1 MAAPHVAA
9 SHTETVVDEQN
20 PAVLEAMVQLFGPEG
35 RADPYTPARVLR
47 EAGPVHVT
55 PLGFPVLTR
64 YEDCA
69 AVLSTTAWSH
79 AEEAGLMHP
88 TVSPENAADEL
99 PTSFLWMEPPDHT
112 RLRNLV
118 TKGFTPRM
126 VTRLR
131 PRIEQL
137 TEQLVDKALAAGEF
151 DLVEFI
157 AYPLPLIIAC
167 ELIGVPPE
175 AYGQV
180 HQWSLDLAR
189 GFDHDYTLPEE
200 ALKARSAASRGF
212 MTYFRELLNERR
224 VNPTDDLLSVL
235 SQVEDR
241 GDVLTEQELLATC
254 ITTFV
259 AGHETTANL
268 IGTGMLRLLRSP
280 DQIELLRE
288 RPDLLGVAPDELLRL
303 EPSVQITTRAATRPI
318 TVAGHDFDK
327 GDGVVILINSANHD
341 EAVFPD
347 PDRTDL
353 TRYSDPKNPAKKHLG
368 FSLGIHYC
376 LGAPLALLEMEILLD
391 VITRKVGALELL
403 SENPPF
409 KPNVVIRGLESLPV
423 SFKGK

>member
-1 MAAPHVAA
+1 MDSSHA
-9 SHTETVVDEQN
+9 STVVAEQDS
-20 PAVLEAMVQLFGPEG
+20 VQTAIAHLFGPEG

-47 EAGPVHVT
+47 EAGRLHQT
-55 PLGFPVLTR
+55 PLGHHLLTR
-64 YEDCA
+64 YEDCV

-79 AEEAGLMHP
+79 AEEAAMMHP
-88 TVSPENAADEL
+88 TVSPEDAPEEL

-131 PRIEQL
+131 PRIEEL

-175 AYGQV
+175 AYNQV
-180 HQWSLDLAR
+180 HQWSQDLAR

-200 ALKARSAASRGF
+200 ALRARSAASRGF
-212 MTYFRELLNERR
+212 MGYFRELLNERR
-224 VNPTDDLLSVL
+224 KDPKDDLLSVL

-268 IGTGMLRLLRSP
+268 IGTGLLQLMRNQ
-280 DQIELLRE
+280 DQIAALRA
-288 RPDLLGVAPDELLRL
+288 RPDLCAAAPDELLRL
-303 EPSVQITTRAATRPI
+303 EPSVQITTRAATKSI
-318 TVAGHDFDK
+318 TVAGHDFEP
-327 GDGVVILINSANHD
+327 GDGVVVLINSANRD
-341 EAVFPD
+341 DDAYPD
-347 PDRTDL
+347 PDRVDVA
-353 TRYSDPKNPAKKHLG
+353 RYSDPMNPAKKHLG

-376 LGAPLALLEMEILLD
+376 LGAPLALLEMEVLLE
-391 VITRKVGALELL
+391 VLLRKVRDIEVLTDT
-403 SENPPF
+403 PPY
-409 KPNVVIRGLESLPV
+409 KPNVVIRGLESLPTRV
-423 SFKGK
+423 TPV

>member
-1 MAAPHVAA
+1 MTAETPVVADSGTA
-9 SHTETVVDEQN
+9 IQD
-20 PAVLEAMVQLFGPEG
+20 AIAKLFGPDG

-47 EAGPVHVT
+47 EAGRVHET
-55 PLGFPVLTR
+55 PLGHKVLTR
-64 YEDCA
+64 YEDCS

-79 AEEAGLMHP
+79 AEEAGMMHP
-88 TVSPENAADEL
+88 TVSPEDAPEEL

-137 TEQLVDKALAAGEF
+137 TEQLVDNALEAGEF
-151 DLVEFI
+151 DLVEMI

-167 ELIGVPPE
+167 ELIGVPEE

-180 HQWSLDLAR
+180 HQWSQDLAR

-200 ALKARSAASRGF
+200 SLRARSTASRGF
-212 MTYFRELLNERR
+212 MAYFRELLNERR
-224 VNPTDDLLSVL
+224 VRPADDLLSAL

-268 IGTGMLRLLRSP
+268 IGTGMLRLLRNP
-280 DQIELLRE
+280 DQIEAMRA
-288 RPDLLGVAPDELLRL
+288 RPGLTEYAPDELLRL

-318 TVAGHDFDK
+318 TVAGHDFEP
-327 GDGVVILINSANHD
+327 GEGVVILINSANRD
-341 EAVFPD
+341 DAAFTD
-347 PDRTDL
+347 PDRTDVS
-353 TRYSDPKNPAKKHLG
+353 RYADRMKPPNKHLG

-376 LGAPLALLEMEILLD
+376 LGAPLALLEMEVLLD
-391 VITRKVGALELL
+391 VLLRKVRTLELR
-403 SENPPF
+403 SEEPPF
-409 KPNVVIRGLESLPV
+409 KPNVVIRGLEALPAA
-423 SFKGK
+423 FKA

>member
-1 MAAPHVAA
+1 MDSSHASTAVA
-9 SHTETVVDEQN
+9 EQDS
-20 PAVLEAMVQLFGPEG
+20 VQTAIAHLFGPEG

-47 EAGPVHVT
+47 EAGRLHQT
-55 PLGFPVLTR
+55 PLGHHLLTR
-64 YEDCA
+64 YEDCV

-79 AEEAGLMHP
+79 AEEAAMMHP
-88 TVSPENAADEL
+88 TVSPEDAPEEL

-131 PRIEQL
+131 PRIEEL
-137 TEQLVDKALAAGEF
+137 TEQLVDKALEAGEF

-175 AYGQV
+175 AYDQV
-180 HQWSLDLAR
+180 HQWSQDLAR
-189 GFDHDYTLPEE
+189 GFDHDYTLPQE
-200 ALKARSAASRGF
+200 ALQARSAASRGF
-212 MTYFRELLNERR
+212 MGYFRELLNERR
-224 VNPTDDLLSVL
+224 KDPKDDLLSVL

-268 IGTGMLRLLRSP
+268 IGTGMLQLMRNQ
-280 DQIELLRE
+280 DQIAALRA
-288 RPDLLGVAPDELLRL
+288 RPDLCAAAPDELLRL
-303 EPSVQITTRAATRPI
+303 EPSVQITTRAATKPI
-318 TVAGHDFDK
+318 TVAGHDFAP
-327 GDGVVILINSANHD
+327 GDGVVVLINSANRD
-341 EAVFPD
+341 DDAYTD
-347 PDRTDL
+347 PDRVDVA
-353 TRYSDPKNPAKKHLG
+353 RYSDPMNPAKKHLG

-376 LGAPLALLEMEILLD
+376 LGAPLALLEMEVLLE
-391 VITRKVGALELL
+391 VLLRKVRDIEVLTDT
-403 SENPPF
+403 PPY
-409 KPNVVIRGLESLPV
+409 KPNVVIRGLESLPTRV
-423 SFKGK
+423 TPV

>member
-1 MAAPHVAA
+1 MDTTSTNTAVAEPDSA
-9 SHTETVVDEQN
+9 IQT
-20 PAVLEAMVQLFGPEG
+20 ALAQLLGPEG
-35 RADPYTPARVLR
+35 RPDPYTPARVLR
-47 EAGPVHVT
+47 EAGRVHQT

-79 AEEAGLMHP
+79 SEEAGMMHP
-88 TVSPENAADEL
+88 TVSPENAPEEL

-131 PRIEQL
+131 PRIEEL
-137 TEQLVDKALAAGEF
+137 TEQLVDKAVAAGEF
-151 DLVEFI
+151 DLIEYI

-167 ELIGVPPE
+167 ELIGVPRE

-180 HQWSLDLAR
+180 HQWAQDLAR
-189 GFDHDYTLPEE
+189 GFDHDYTLPPE
-200 ALKARSAASRGF
+200 ALTARSAASRGF
-212 MTYFRELLNERR
+212 MGYFRELLNERR
-224 VNPTDDLLSVL
+224 RDPKDDLLSVL

-241 GDVLTEQELLATC
+241 GDVLSEQELLATC

-268 IGTGMLRLLRSP
+268 IGTGMLQLMRNQ
-280 DQIELLRE
+280 DQIAALRARPELTAY
-288 RPDLLGVAPDELLRL
+288 APDELLRL
-303 EPSVQITTRAATRPI
+303 EPSVQVTTRAATQPI
-318 TVAGHDFDK
+318 TVAGHDFAK
-327 GDGVVILINSANHD
+327 GDGVVVLINSANRD
-341 EAVFPD
+341 PEVFTD
-347 PDRTDL
+347 PERVDVA
-353 TRYSDPKNPAKKHLG
+353 RYSDPKNPAKRHLG

-391 VITRKVGALELL
+391 ALIRKTRGIEVLTDT
-403 SENPPF
+403 PPY
-409 KPNVVIRGLESLPV
+409 KPNVVIRGLESLPTRITPA
-423 SFKGK
+423 

>member
-1 MAAPHVAA
+1 MTSTTSPIDA
-9 SHTETVVDEQN
+9 Q
-20 PAVLEAMVQLFGPEG
+20 AVQTALVQLFGPDG
-35 RADPYTPARVLR
+35 RADPYAPARVLR
-47 EAGPVHVT
+47 EAGPIHQT
-55 PLGFPVLTR
+55 PLGHHVLTR

-79 AEEAGLMHP
+79 AEEAAMMHP
-88 TVSPENAADEL
+88 TVSPENAAEEL

-137 TEQLVDKALAAGEF
+137 CEQLVDDALAAGEF
-151 DLVEFI
+151 DLVEMI

-167 ELIGVPPE
+167 ELIGVPE
-175 AYGQV
+175 DAYDQV
-180 HQWSLDLAR
+180 HRWSQDLAR

-200 ALKARSAASRGF
+200 CLSARSAASRGF
-212 MTYFRELLNERR
+212 MGYFRELLNERR
-224 VNPTDDLLSVL
+224 VTPRDDLLSVL

-268 IGTGMLRLLRSP
+268 IGTGMLRLLRNP
-280 DQIELLRE
+280 DQVQLLRDRPELLA
-288 RPDLLGVAPDELLRL
+288 VAPDELLRL
-303 EPSVQITTRAATRPI
+303 DPSVQITTRAATRPI
-318 TVAGHDFDK
+318 TVAGHEFEK
-327 GDGVVILINSANHD
+327 GEGVVVLINSANHD
-341 EAVFPD
+341 PAAYPD
-347 PDRTDL
+347 PDRVDL
-353 TRYSDPKNPAKKHLG
+353 TRYSDPMNPAKKHLG

-391 VITRKVGALELL
+391 VLLRKVGTFELR

-409 KPNVVIRGLESLPV
+409 KPNVVIRGLESLQVAVTPA
-423 SFKGK
+423 

>member
-1 MAAPHVAA
+1 MTSTTSPIDAE
-9 SHTETVVDEQN
+9 S
-20 PAVLEAMVQLFGPEG
+20 VQTALLHLFGPEG
-35 RADPYTPARVLR
+35 RADPYAAARVLR
-47 EAGPVHVT
+47 EAGPLHQT
-55 PLGFPVLTR
+55 PLGHHVITR

-79 AEEAGLMHP
+79 AEEAAMMHP
-88 TVSPENAADEL
+88 TVSPENAPEEL

-118 TKGFTPRM
+118 TKGFAPRM

-137 TEQLVDKALAAGEF
+137 CERLVDEALEAGEF
-151 DLVEFI
+151 DLVELI

-167 ELIGVPPE
+167 ELIGVPE
-175 AYGQV
+175 DAYDQV

-200 ALKARSAASRGF
+200 CLRARSAASRGF
-212 MTYFRELLNERR
+212 MGYFRELLNQRR
-224 VNPTDDLLSVL
+224 VDPRDDLLSAL

-268 IGTGMLRLLRSP
+268 IGTGMLRLLRAP
-280 DQIELLRE
+280 DQIQVLRDRPELLAY
-288 RPDLLGVAPDELLRL
+288 APDELLRL

-318 TVAGHDFDK
+318 TVAGHEFDK
-327 GDGVVILINSANHD
+327 GEGVVVLINSANHD
-341 EAVFPD
+341 PAAFPD
-347 PDRTDL
+347 PDRVDVA
-353 TRYSDPKNPAKKHLG
+353 RYADPKNPAKKHLG

-376 LGAPLALLEMEILLD
+376 LGAPLALLEMEILLE
-391 VITRKVGALELL
+391 VLLRKVGTFELL
-403 SENPPF
+403 AENPPF
-409 KPNVVIRGLESLPV
+409 KPNVVIRGLESLRVRVTPA
-423 SFKGK
+423 

>member
-1 MAAPHVAA
+1 MDSSHASTAVA
-9 SHTETVVDEQN
+9 EQDS
-20 PAVLEAMVQLFGPEG
+20 VQTAIAHLLGPEG
-35 RADPYTPARVLR
+35 RSDPYKPARVLR
-47 EAGPVHVT
+47 EAGRVHQT
-55 PLGFPVLTR
+55 PLGHRLLTR
-64 YEDCA
+64 YEDCV

-79 AEEAGLMHP
+79 AEEAAMMHP
-88 TVSPENAADEL
+88 TVSPEDAPEEL

-131 PRIEQL
+131 PRIEEL

-151 DLVEFI
+151 DLIEFI

-175 AYGQV
+175 AYDQV
-180 HQWSLDLAR
+180 HQWSQDLAR

-200 ALKARSAASRGF
+200 ALRARSAGSRGF
-212 MTYFRELLNERR
+212 MGYFRELLNERR
-224 VNPTDDLLSVL
+224 KDPKDDLLSVL

-268 IGTGMLRLLRSP
+268 VGTGMLQLMRNP
-280 DQIELLRE
+280 DQIAALRA
-288 RPDLLGVAPDELLRL
+288 RPDLCAYAPDELLRL

-318 TVAGHDFDK
+318 TVAGHDFET
-327 GDGVVILINSANHD
+327 GEGVVVLINSANRD
-341 EAVFPD
+341 DDAYVD
-347 PDRTDL
+347 SDRVDVA
-353 TRYSDPKNPAKKHLG
+353 RYADPKNPAKKHLG

-376 LGAPLALLEMEILLD
+376 LGAPLALLEMEVLLQ
-391 VITRKVGALELL
+391 VLLRKVKDIDVLTDTP
-403 SENPPF
+403 SY
-409 KPNVVIRGLESLPV
+409 KPNVVIRGLESLPTR
-423 SFKGK
+423 FTPA

>member
-1 MAAPHVAA
+1 MTSTTSPIDA
-9 SHTETVVDEQN
+9 Q
-20 PAVLEAMVQLFGPEG
+20 AVQTALVQLFGPDG
-35 RADPYTPARVLR
+35 RADPYAPARVLR
-47 EAGPVHVT
+47 EAGPLHQT
-55 PLGFPVLTR
+55 PLGHHVLTR

-79 AEEAGLMHP
+79 AEEAAMMHP
-88 TVSPENAADEL
+88 TVSPENAAEEL

-137 TEQLVDKALAAGEF
+137 CEQLVDDALAAGEF
-151 DLVEFI
+151 DLVEKI
-157 AYPLPLIIAC
+157 AYPLPLVIAC
-167 ELIGVPPE
+167 ELIGVPEE
-175 AYGQV
+175 AYDQV
-180 HQWSLDLAR
+180 HRWSQDLAR

-200 ALKARSAASRGF
+200 CLTARSAASRGF
-212 MTYFRELLNERR
+212 MGYFRELLNERR
-224 VNPTDDLLSVL
+224 ADPRDDLLSVL

-268 IGTGMLRLLRSP
+268 IGTGMLRLLRNP
-280 DQIELLRE
+280 DQIQLLRDRPELL
-288 RPDLLGVAPDELLRL
+288 PVAPDELLRL
-303 EPSVQITTRAATRPI
+303 DPSVQITTRAATRPI
-318 TVAGHDFDK
+318 TVAGHEFEQ
-327 GDGVVILINSANHD
+327 GEGVVVLINSANHD
-341 EAVFPD
+341 PAAYAD
-347 PDRTDL
+347 PDRVDM
-353 TRYSDPKNPAKKHLG
+353 TRFSDPMNPAKKHLG

-391 VITRKVGALELL
+391 VLLRKVRTLELR

-409 KPNVVIRGLESLPV
+409 KPNVVIRGLESLTVAVTPA
-423 SFKGK
+423 

>member
-1 MAAPHVAA
+1 MDSSHASTAVA
-9 SHTETVVDEQN
+9 EQDS
-20 PAVLEAMVQLFGPEG
+20 VQTAIAHLFGPEG

-47 EAGPVHVT
+47 EAGRLHQT
-55 PLGFPVLTR
+55 PLGHHLLTR
-64 YEDCA
+64 YEDCV

-79 AEEAGLMHP
+79 AEEAAMMHP
-88 TVSPENAADEL
+88 TVSPEDAPEEL

-131 PRIEQL
+131 PRIEEL

-175 AYGQV
+175 AYNQV
-180 HQWSLDLAR
+180 HQWSQDLAR

-200 ALKARSAASRGF
+200 ALRARSAASRGF
-212 MTYFRELLNERR
+212 MGYFRELLNERR
-224 VNPTDDLLSVL
+224 MDPKDDLLSVL

-268 IGTGMLRLLRSP
+268 IGTGMLQLMRNQ
-280 DQIELLRE
+280 DQIAALRA
-288 RPDLLGVAPDELLRL
+288 RPDLCAAAPDELLRL
-303 EPSVQITTRAATRPI
+303 EPSVQITTRAATKPI
-318 TVAGHDFDK
+318 TVAGHDFEP
-327 GDGVVILINSANHD
+327 GDGVVALINSANRD
-341 EAVFPD
+341 DDAYTD
-347 PDRTDL
+347 PDRVDVA
-353 TRYSDPKNPAKKHLG
+353 RYSDPMNPAKKHLG

-376 LGAPLALLEMEILLD
+376 LGAPLALLEMEVLLE
-391 VITRKVGALELL
+391 VLLRKVRDIEVLTDT
-403 SENPPF
+403 PPY
-409 KPNVVIRGLESLPV
+409 KPNVVIRGLESLPTRV
-423 SFKGK
+423 TPV

>member
-1 MAAPHVAA
+1 MTSTTSPID
-9 SHTETVVDEQN
+9 TQ
-20 PAVLEAMVQLFGPEG
+20 AVQTALVQLFGPDG
-35 RADPYTPARVLR
+35 RADPYTPARILR
-47 EAGPVHVT
+47 EAGPIHQT
-55 PLGFPVLTR
+55 PLGHHVLTR

-79 AEEAGLMHP
+79 AEEAAMMHP

-137 TEQLVDKALAAGEF
+137 CEQLVDDALAAGEF
-151 DLVEFI
+151 DLVELI

-167 ELIGVPPE
+167 ELIGVPE
-175 AYGQV
+175 HAYDKV
-180 HQWSLDLAR
+180 HQWSQDLAR

-200 ALKARSAASRGF
+200 CLRARSAASRGF
-212 MTYFRELLNERR
+212 MDYFRELLDERR
-224 VNPTDDLLSVL
+224 ITPRDDLLSVL

-268 IGTGMLRLLRSP
+268 IGTGMLRLLRNP
-280 DQIELLRE
+280 DQIQLLRDRPELLAY
-288 RPDLLGVAPDELLRL
+288 APDELLRL
-303 EPSVQITTRAATRPI
+303 DPSVQITTRAATRPI
-318 TVAGHDFDK
+318 TVAGHRFEQ
-327 GDGVVILINSANHD
+327 GDGVVVLINSSNHD
-341 EAVFPD
+341 PAAFPD
-347 PDRTDL
+347 PERVDV
-353 TRYSDPKNPAKKHLG
+353 TRYSDPMNPAKKHLG

-376 LGAPLALLEMEILLD
+376 LGAPLALLEMEILLE
-391 VITRKVGALELL
+391 VLLRKVGTIELL

-409 KPNVVIRGLESLPV
+409 KPNVVIRGLESLKVAVTPA
-423 SFKGK
+423 